1 MTASPRPI
9 GFITFEGIEG
19 SGKTTQIQLLSNHFE
34 DRGIDHLLTREPG
47 GTPIGDQ
54 IRRLVLDPRNSA
66 MTPVCELL
74 LYAAARAQHL
84 DQVIRPALEAGRL
97 VLCDRFVDATFAY
110 QGYGRAIP
118 LDLIDALH
126 HLKTLALR
134 PDLTLLFDIDTRL
147 ALERARVREHG
158 GTQDETPW
166 AALLVCGTLLCRAD
180 EGRPWGACRSCRRI
194 AEAALV
200 HPGVRLVLP
209 EKKSDFDRPARE
221 EETAAGIDPQAAQ
234 AEALRNPAWS
244 VLIDRVRQGI
254 GFLQRRPAEGRQS
267 ILIVDQAHRMEA
279 ASANALLKTLEE
291 PPPHAILILV
301 TPSWH
306 ALLPTIRSRCQAV
319 PFQLVPRTRIVSYLV
334 ERRELGA
341 EESVLRAG
349 LSGGR

>member
-158 GTQDETPW
+158 GTQDETRFEQEDL
-166 AALLVCGTLLCRAD
+166 AFHERVRAGYL
-180 EGRPWGACRSCRRI
+180 EMSRH
-194 AEAALV
+194 E
-200 HPGVRLVLP
+200 
-209 EKKSDFDRPARE
+209 PARFVVLDARGSVDE
-221 EETAAGIDPQAAQ
+221 VHLRVIEMIAKHLPAAG
-234 AEALRNPAWS
+234 
-244 VLIDRVRQGI
+244 
-254 GFLQRRPAEGRQS
+254 
-267 ILIVDQAHRMEA
+267 
-279 ASANALLKTLEE
+279 
-291 PPPHAILILV
+291 
-301 TPSWH
+301 
-306 ALLPTIRSRCQAV
+306 SR
-319 PFQLVPRTRIVSYLV
+319 T
-334 ERRELGA
+334 
-341 EESVLRAG
+341 
-349 LSGGR
+349 